1 MAITVLDGIV
11 IIVILFSSF
20 LAMLRGFSRELLSLI
35 SWVVATVITLF
46 SSKPAL
52 PFVEQY
58 LSNKMIAL
66 IVTLVIIF
74 VIVLSIISIITM
86 KIADLIIDSQIGMLD
101 RTVGFIFGALRG
113 LLIVVVSMM
122 LVNTLVKPE
131 QQANWLKNA
140 KTKPILDSLGQEIWD
155 ILPKDLSYVL
165 EKIETFFKKDDVTT
179 DIENLPLSN

>member
-1 MAITVLDGIV
+1 MAITILDGIV

-35 SWVVATVITLF
+35 SWIVATVITLF
-46 SSKPAL
+46 LFKPAL

-74 VIVLSIISIITM
+74 VIVLSIISIVTM

-101 RTVGFIFGALRG
+101 RTIGFIFGALRG
-113 LLIVVVSMM
+113 LLIVVISMM
-122 LVNTLVKPE
+122 LVNTLIKPE

-140 KTKPILDSLGQEIWD
+140 KTKPILDSLGLEIWD
-155 ILPKDLSYVL
+155 VLPKNLSYAL
-165 EKIETFFKKDDVTT
+165 EKIETFFKKDDVIT
-179 DIENLPLSN
+179 DIENSPLSN